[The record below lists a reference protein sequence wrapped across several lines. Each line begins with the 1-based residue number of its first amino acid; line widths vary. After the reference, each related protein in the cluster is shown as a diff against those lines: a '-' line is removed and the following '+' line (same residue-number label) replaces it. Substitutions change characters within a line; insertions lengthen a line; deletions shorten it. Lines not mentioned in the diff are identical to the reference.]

1 MLPDNNLSIANN
13 GLRFKYE
20 DLIKECKAKDIKNNI
35 EVYGE
40 YIEKKDYH
48 YLKNSEGVLIEVKY
62 KTIECFTGIYA
73 NEAYEN
79 RVFINEN
86 WVNIPEE
93 CWLGIPLFK
102 KLEDIKLNKGKK

>member
-1 MLPDNNLSIANN
+1 MLPDNNLPIANN

-20 DLIKECKAKDIKNNI
+20 DLIKECKAKNIKTKV

-40 YIEKKDYH
+40 YVQIKDDH
-48 YLKNSEGVLIEVKY
+48 YLKNSEGVLVEVIY
-62 KTIECFTGIYA
+62 NTIECFTGLYA

-79 RVFINEN
+79 RVFIKEE
-86 WVNIPEE
+86 WINIPEE

-102 KLEDIKLNKGKK
+102 KLSDIKLNKGK